1 VHTQGPVDPLTPV
14 TSSATT
20 GRVGRAE
27 RPPQCPSRE
36 DAHTNLELVT
46 PILVAVVVL
55 AVFFDYVNGFHDT
68 ANAIA
73 TSVATR
79 ALRPSYA
86 IAMATAF
93 NFIGAF
99 AGTAVAKTIG
109 AGLVNDQSTT
119 QAIVAA
125 SLIGAIT
132 WNLITWR
139 LGLPSSS
146 SHALIGGL
154 LGATIVGAGFDQLN
168 LSGIWNKVVI
178 PLVTSPIIGFTIALL
193 LMVALYWVFRRAQR
207 RPLARGFRH
216 LQVFSAGFMAFAH
229 GSNDAQKTMGII
241 TLSLVAAG
249 ILPDAK
255 VIPWE
260 VIVISATA
268 ISLGTAV
275 GGWRI
280 MHTMGHKVV
289 DLEPIHGFAAETTG
303 ATVIYGAAT
312 LGMPVSTTHVI
323 SSAIMGV
330 GSSKGTKGVHW
341 GVARTIL
348 IAWVLTIPAA
358 GIFGAA
364 SWYVLNALGI
374 S

>member
-1 VHTQGPVDPLTPV
+1 MIV
-14 TSSATT
+14 
-20 GRVGRAE
+20 
-27 RPPQCPSRE
+27 
-36 DAHTNLELVT
+36 
-46 PILVAVVVL
+46 VAL
-55 AVFFDYVNGFHDT
+55 AVLFDYVNGFHDT

-73 TSVATR
+73 TSVATK
-79 ALRPSYA
+79 ALRPRYA
-86 IAMATAF
+86 IIMATTF
-93 NFIGAF
+93 NFLGAF

-109 AGLVNDQSTT
+109 AGLVNDASTT

-125 SLIGAIT
+125 ALIGAIV

-168 LSGIWNKVVI
+168 LPGIWNKVII
-178 PLVTSPIIGFTIALL
+178 PLVTSPLLGFTLAFV
-193 LMVALYWVFRRAQR
+193 LMIGLYWAFRRVQR
-207 RPLARGFRH
+207 RPLARGFRRV
-216 LQVFSAGFMAFAH
+216 QVLSAGYMAFAH

-241 TLSLVAAG
+241 TLALVAAG

-255 VIPWE
+255 TIPWE

-289 DLEPIHGFAAETTG
+289 ELEPIHGFAAETTG
-303 ATVIYGAAT
+303 ATVIYGAAL

-330 GSSKGTKGVHW
+330 GSSKGVRGVRW
-341 GVARTIL
+341 GVARSIL
-348 IAWVLTIPAA
+348 VAWVLTIPAA
-358 GIFGAA
+358 ATVGALA
-364 SWYVLNALGI
+364 WFSINAVGMK
-374 S
+374 